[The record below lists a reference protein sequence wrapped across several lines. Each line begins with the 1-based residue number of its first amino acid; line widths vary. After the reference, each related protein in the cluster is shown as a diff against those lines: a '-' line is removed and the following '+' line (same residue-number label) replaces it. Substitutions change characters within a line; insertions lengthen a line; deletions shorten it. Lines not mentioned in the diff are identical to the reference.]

1 MRTIFSTC
9 SVIIC
14 LAAAQ
19 PTAGLAQ
26 DRPTTAGEKAK
37 QTTSK
42 ATQVVEDPAITAAVK
57 SKLLA
62 DKTVSGLKIDVDTK
76 DGVVT
81 LNGSADTRAEAQRA
95 VKLARATKGVK
106 RVVNNLTVTSAGKP
120 AATPA
125 TKAPPKKAY

>member
-14 LAAAQ
+14 LALAHPATGVAQ
-19 PTAGLAQ
+19 SK
-26 DRPTTAGEKAK
+26 PTTAGEKAK
-37 QTTSK
+37 QTTAK

-62 DKTVSGLKIDVDTK
+62 DTS
-76 DGVVT
+76 
-81 LNGSADTRAEAQRA
+81 
-95 VKLARATKGVK
+95 GVK
-106 RVVNNLTVTSAGKP
+106 KVVNNLTVTAAAKP

-125 TKAPPKKAY
+125 TKAPPKKTY

>member
-14 LAAAQ
+14 LALAHPVTGVAQ
-19 PTAGLAQ
+19 SK
-26 DRPTTAGEKAK
+26 PTTAGEKAK
-37 QTTSK
+37 QTTAK

-81 LNGSADTRAEAQRA
+81 LNGSADTKAESQRA
-95 VKLARATKGVK
+95 VKLARGTSGVK
-106 RVVNNLTVTSAGKP
+106 RVVNNLTVTAAAKP

-125 TKAPPKKAY
+125 TKAPPKKTY

>member
-1 MRTIFSTC
+1 MRIIFSTC
-9 SVIIC
+9 SMIIC
-14 LAAAQ
+14 LAVAQ
-19 PTAGLAQ
+19 TATGLAQ
-26 DRPTTAGEKAK
+26 APATAGQKAK
-37 QTTSK
+37 QTTAK

-57 SKLLA
+57 TKLLA

-95 VKLARATKGVK
+95 VKLARGTTGVK
-106 RVVNNLTVTSAGKP
+106 RVVNKLTVASAGKP

-125 TKAPPKKAY
+125 TKAPPKKTY